1 MQNIFL
7 KNLMVLQAD
16 LRHQADIQT
25 MAEYVKNG
33 GYWTKECLK
42 EYSKSQKLTRIS
54 PVITISQFE
63 DGLQF
68 IHDGLHRS
76 VATWLG
82 GRDYLHPDEFVLTN
96 WKYEEYEEVS
106 PQNNWYT
113 PFNPKIHLRVADLS
127 SFKKEA
133 KEKFKTDP
141 DTATASEWLLSNMDK
156 FRIIR
161 SGSIQNIPQFI
172 HSLS

>member
-1 MQNIFL
+1 MQNLLL

-16 LRHQADIQT
+16 LRHRNDIQT

-33 GYWTKECLK
+33 GYWTKECLE

-54 PVITISQFE
+54 PVIAISQFE

-76 VATWLG
+76 VSTWLG
-82 GRDYLHPDEFVLTN
+82 GRDYLRPDEFVLTN
-96 WKYEEYEEVS
+96 WKYEEYEEIS

-127 SFKKEA
+127 VFKKEA
-133 KEKFKTDP
+133 KEKFKADLEA
-141 DTATASEWLLSNMDK
+141 ATEWLWQNSDK
-156 FRIIR
+156 FRVNRIGVIL
-161 SGSIQNIPQFI
+161 NIPQF
-172 HSLS
+172 SQRFYS